1 LGIIPTFAILRRTP
15 DKKFSLKM
23 AFHPFLLL
31 GSIGRACEMA
41 LQPFVYEKEM

>member
-1 LGIIPTFAILRRTP
+1 MFGILRRT

-31 GSIGRACEMA
+31 GSIGRAVQMS
-41 LQPFVYEKEM
+41 LQPFVNEKAM